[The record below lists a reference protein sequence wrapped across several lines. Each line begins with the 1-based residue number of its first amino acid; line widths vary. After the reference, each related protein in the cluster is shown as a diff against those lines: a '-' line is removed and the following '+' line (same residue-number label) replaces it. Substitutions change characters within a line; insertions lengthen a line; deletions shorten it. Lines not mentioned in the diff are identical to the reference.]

1 MTTEELTQKV
11 VELDE
16 RATRHTEQLKTVF
29 NQIAEV
35 KGMAESVYK
44 LATTVEVLALEQKNT
59 SEKIGTVAKDVDKVA
74 REVEGIKEKPGKRW
88 ESVVTVV
95 ITAIVTGVVT
105 FLLTRMG
112 LS

>member
-1 MTTEELTQKV
+1 MTNEELTQKV

-16 RATRHTEQLKTVF
+16 RATRHTEQIKTVF
-29 NQIAEV
+29 NQLAEV
-35 KGMAESVYK
+35 KGMTESVHK

-59 SEKIGTVAKDVDKVA
+59 GEKIDKLTGEVD
-74 REVEGIKEKPGKRW
+74 EIKEKPGKKW
-88 ESVVTVV
+88 ESVVTVA

-105 FLLTRMG
+105 FLLIRMG

>member
-1 MTTEELTQKV
+1 MTSEELTQKV

-16 RATRHTEQLKTVF
+16 RATRHTEQIKTVF
-29 NQIAEV
+29 NQLAEV
-35 KGMAESVYK
+35 KGMTESVHK

-59 SEKIGTVAKDVDKVA
+59 GEKIDKLTGEVD
-74 REVEGIKEKPGKRW
+74 EIKEKPGKKW
-88 ESVVTVV
+88 ESVVTVA

>member
-1 MTTEELTQKV
+1 MTNEELTQKV

-16 RATRHTEQLKTVF
+16 RATRHTEQIKTVF
-29 NQIAEV
+29 NQLTEV
-35 KGMAESVYK
+35 KGMTESVHK

-59 SEKIGTVAKDVDKVA
+59 GEKIDKLTGEVD
-74 REVEGIKEKPGKRW
+74 EIKEKPGKKW
-88 ESVVTVV
+88 ELVVTVA

-112 LS
+112 LN

>member
-16 RATRHTEQLKTVF
+16 RATRHTEQIKTVF

-35 KGMAESVYK
+35 KGMAESVHK

-59 SEKIGTVAKDVDKVA
+59 GEKIDKLTGEVD
-74 REVEGIKEKPGKRW
+74 EIKEKPGKKW
-88 ESVVTVV
+88 EAVVTVA

>member
-1 MTTEELTQKV
+1 MTNEELTQKV

-16 RATRHTEQLKTVF
+16 RATRHTEQIKTVF
-29 NQIAEV
+29 NQLAEV
-35 KGMAESVYK
+35 KGMAESVHK

-59 SEKIGTVAKDVDKVA
+59 GEKIDKLTGEVD
-74 REVEGIKEKPGKRW
+74 EIKEKPGKNW

>member
-1 MTTEELTQKV
+1 MTNEELTQKV

-16 RATRHTEQLKTVF
+16 RATRHTEQIKTVF

-35 KGMAESVYK
+35 KGMTESVHK

-59 SEKIGTVAKDVDKVA
+59 GEKIDKLTGEVD
-74 REVEGIKEKPGKRW
+74 EIKEKPGKKW
-88 ESVVTVV
+88 ELVVTVA

-112 LS
+112 MS

>member
-16 RATRHTEQLKTVF
+16 RATRHTEQIKTVF

-35 KGMAESVYK
+35 KGMAESVHK

-59 SEKIGTVAKDVDKVA
+59 GEKIDKLTGEVD
-74 REVEGIKEKPGKRW
+74 EIKEKPGKKW

-95 ITAIVTGVVT
+95 ITAVVTGVVT

-112 LS
+112 LN

>member
-16 RATRHTEQLKTVF
+16 RATRHTEQIKTVF

-59 SEKIGTVAKDVDKVA
+59 CEKIDKLTGEVD
-74 REVEGIKEKPGKRW
+74 EIKEKPGKKW
-88 ESVVTVV
+88 ESVVTVA

>member
-11 VELDE
+11 VEMDE
-16 RATRHTEQLKTVF
+16 RATRHTEQIKTVF

-35 KGMAESVYK
+35 KGMAESVHK
-44 LATTVEVLALEQKNT
+44 LATTVEVLALEQKKT
-59 SEKIGTVAKDVDKVA
+59 GEKIDKLTGEVD
-74 REVEGIKEKPGKRW
+74 EIKEKPGKKW

-95 ITAIVTGVVT
+95 ITAVVTGVVT

-112 LS
+112 LN

>member
-1 MTTEELTQKV
+1 MTNEELTQKV

-16 RATRHTEQLKTVF
+16 RATRHTEQIKTVF
-29 NQIAEV
+29 TQLAEV
-35 KGMAESVYK
+35 KGMTESVHK

-59 SEKIGTVAKDVDKVA
+59 GEKIDKLTGEVD
-74 REVEGIKEKPGKRW
+74 EIKEKPGKKW
-88 ESVVTVV
+88 ESVVTVAL
-95 ITAIVTGVVT
+95 TAIVTGVVT

>member
-16 RATRHTEQLKTVF
+16 RATRHTEQIKTVF

-44 LATTVEVLALEQKNT
+44 LATTVEVLALEQKTTN
-59 SEKIGTVAKDVDKVA
+59 EKIDKLTGEVD
-74 REVEGIKEKPGKRW
+74 EIKEKPGKRW
-88 ESVVTVV
+88 ESVMMVV
-95 ITAIVTGVVT
+95 ITAVVTGVMT

>member
-1 MTTEELTQKV
+1 MTNEELTQKV

-16 RATRHTEQLKTVF
+16 RSTRHTEQIKTVF
-29 NQIAEV
+29 NQLAEV
-35 KGMAESVYK
+35 KGMTESVHK

-59 SEKIGTVAKDVDKVA
+59 GEKIDKLTGEVD
-74 REVEGIKEKPGKRW
+74 EIKEKPAKKW
-88 ESVVTVV
+88 ELVVTVA

-112 LS
+112 MS

>member
-1 MTTEELTQKV
+1 MTNEELTQKV

-16 RATRHTEQLKTVF
+16 RATRHTEQIKTVF
-29 NQIAEV
+29 NQLAEV
-35 KGMAESVYK
+35 KGMTESVHK

-59 SEKIGTVAKDVDKVA
+59 GEKIEKLTGEVD
-74 REVEGIKEKPGKRW
+74 EIKEKPGKKW
-88 ESVVTVV
+88 EAVVTVV

>member
-1 MTTEELTQKV
+1 MTNEELTQKV

-16 RATRHTEQLKTVF
+16 RSTRHTEQIKTVF
-29 NQIAEV
+29 NQLAEV
-35 KGMAESVYK
+35 KGMTESVHK

-59 SEKIGTVAKDVDKVA
+59 GEKIDKLTGEVD
-74 REVEGIKEKPGKRW
+74 EIKEKPGKKW
-88 ESVVTVV
+88 ELVVTVA

>member
-1 MTTEELTQKV
+1 MTNEELTQKV

-16 RATRHTEQLKTVF
+16 RATRHTEQIKTVF
-29 NQIAEV
+29 NQLAEV
-35 KGMAESVYK
+35 KGMTESVHK

-59 SEKIGTVAKDVDKVA
+59 GEKIDKLTGEVD
-74 REVEGIKEKPGKRW
+74 EIKEKPGKKW
-88 ESVVTVV
+88 EAVVAVA

>member
-1 MTTEELTQKV
+1 MTNEELTQKV

-16 RATRHTEQLKTVF
+16 RATRHTEQIKTVF
-29 NQIAEV
+29 NQLAEV
-35 KGMAESVYK
+35 KGMTESVHK

-59 SEKIGTVAKDVDKVA
+59 GEKIDKLTGEVD
-74 REVEGIKEKPGKRW
+74 EIKEKPGKKW
-88 ESVVTVV
+88 EAVVMVA

>member
-1 MTTEELTQKV
+1 MTNEELTQKV

-16 RATRHTEQLKTVF
+16 RATRHTEQIKTVF
-29 NQIAEV
+29 NQLAEV
-35 KGMAESVYK
+35 KGMTESVHK

-59 SEKIGTVAKDVDKVA
+59 GEKIDKLTGEVD
-74 REVEGIKEKPGKRW
+74 EIKEKPGKRW
-88 ESVVTVV
+88 ESVMMVV
-95 ITAIVTGVVT
+95 ITAVVTGVVT

>member
-1 MTTEELTQKV
+1 MTNEELTQKV

-59 SEKIGTVAKDVDKVA
+59 SEKIA
-74 REVEGIKEKPGKRW
+74 RWPRM
-88 ESVVTVV
+88 
-95 ITAIVTGVVT
+95 
-105 FLLTRMG
+105 LTRLPEKLKG
-112 LS
+112 SRRSPGNDGNWW

>member
-1 MTTEELTQKV
+1 MTNEELTQKV

-16 RATRHTEQLKTVF
+16 RATRHTEQIKTVF
-29 NQIAEV
+29 NQVAEV

-59 SEKIGTVAKDVDKVA
+59 NEKIDKLTGEVD
-74 REVEGIKEKPGKRW
+74 EIKEKPGKKW
-88 ESVVTVV
+88 EAAATVV

-112 LS
+112 LN

>member
-16 RATRHTEQLKTVF
+16 RATRHTEQIKTVF

-35 KGMAESVYK
+35 KGMAESVHK

-59 SEKIGTVAKDVDKVA
+59 GEKIDKLTGEVD
-74 REVEGIKEKPGKRW
+74 EIKEKPGKKW
-88 ESVVTVV
+88 EAVVTVV
-95 ITAIVTGVVT
+95 ITAVVTGVVT

>member
-1 MTTEELTQKV
+1 MTNEELTQKV

-16 RATRHTEQLKTVF
+16 RATRHTEQIKTVF
-29 NQIAEV
+29 NEIAEV
-35 KGMAESVYK
+35 KGMAESVHK

-59 SEKIGTVAKDVDKVA
+59 GEKIDKLTGEVD
-74 REVEGIKEKPGKRW
+74 EIKKKPGKKW
-88 ESVVTVV
+88 EAVVTVA

>member
-1 MTTEELTQKV
+1 MTNEELTQKV

-16 RATRHTEQLKTVF
+16 RATRHTEQIKTVF
-29 NQIAEV
+29 NQLTEV
-35 KGMAESVYK
+35 KGMTESVHK

-59 SEKIGTVAKDVDKVA
+59 GEKIDKLTGEVD
-74 REVEGIKEKPGKRW
+74 EIKEKPGKKW
-88 ESVVTVV
+88 ESVVTVA

-112 LS
+112 LN

>member
-1 MTTEELTQKV
+1 MTNEELTQKV

-16 RATRHTEQLKTVF
+16 RSTRHTEQIKTVF
-29 NQIAEV
+29 NQLAEV
-35 KGMAESVYK
+35 KGMTESVHK

-59 SEKIGTVAKDVDKVA
+59 GEKIDKLTGEVD
-74 REVEGIKEKPGKRW
+74 EIKEKPGKKW
-88 ESVVTVV
+88 ELVVTVA

-112 LS
+112 MS

>member
-1 MTTEELTQKV
+1 MTNEELTQKV

-16 RATRHTEQLKTVF
+16 RATRHTEQIKTVF
-29 NQIAEV
+29 NQLTEV
-35 KGMAESVYK
+35 KGMTESVHK

-59 SEKIGTVAKDVDKVA
+59 GEKIDKLTGEVD
-74 REVEGIKEKPGKRW
+74 EIKEKPGKKW
-88 ESVVTVV
+88 ESVVTVA

>member
-16 RATRHTEQLKTVF
+16 RATRHTEQIKTVF

-35 KGMAESVYK
+35 KGMAESVHK

-59 SEKIGTVAKDVDKVA
+59 GEKIDKLTGEVD
-74 REVEGIKEKPGKRW
+74 EIKEKPGKKW

-95 ITAIVTGVVT
+95 ITAVVTGVVT
-105 FLLTRMG
+105 FLLTRMW
-112 LS
+112 LN